1 MAEPRKRRST
11 GKVTLAD
18 VAKLAGVG
26 SMTVSRALRTPD
38 QVSDKLREKIQQ
50 AVDELG
56 YIPNKAAG
64 ALASGQSDTIAIILP
79 SFTEKV
85 CADFI
90 ATFQQAIIRSG
101 YQVLIGYSHDSM
113 EQEENL
119 LTSML
124 ANNPAAVVLFG
135 SEHSAKSRKLLESGE
150 CPVLEVNELTPL
162 AVDLNIGIDHY
173 QAAKTMTRHLIEQG
187 YKNIGFIGA
196 HGDQAIL
203 NKQLRG
209 WQAGMIEGYLT
220 PDHFLTTHE
229 GANLALGCEGV
240 AKLLL
245 RQRELDA
252 LICNHE
258 EIALG
263 ALFECQRRL
272 VKIPESIALTCLD
285 GSVICAQSHPNITAI
300 QIDYEAMGSQA
311 AQLLL
316 DKLNGNG
323 AESQLTAVD
332 IGFKL
337 INRASSHKTTP

>member
-64 ALASGQSDTIAIILP
+64 ALASGQSDTIAVILP
-79 SFTEKV
+79 SLTEKV
-85 CADFI
+85 SADFI
-90 ATFQQAIIRSG
+90 APFQKAMAKNG
-101 YQVLIGYSHDSM
+101 YQVLIGYSNDSM

-135 SEHSAKSRKLLESGE
+135 SERSAKSRKMLESVE
-150 CPVLEVNELTPL
+150 FPILEANEINPL
-162 AVDLNIGIDHY
+162 AIDLNIGIDHY
-173 QAAKTMTRHLIEQG
+173 QAAKALTRQLIEQG

-196 HGDQAIL
+196 HGDQTIL

-220 PDHFLTTHE
+220 PDHFLTSHE
-229 GANLALGCEGV
+229 GATLALGSEGV

-252 LICNHE
+252 MICNHE
-258 EIALG
+258 AIALG
-263 ALFECQRRL
+263 ALFECQRRVIKVPDSL
-272 VKIPESIALTCLD
+272 ALTCLD
-285 GSVICAQSHPNITAI
+285 GGAICAQSHPDITAI
-300 QIDYEAMGSQA
+300 HIDYQAMGEQA

-316 DKLNGNG
+316 DKLNGNSK
-323 AESQLTAVD
+323 ASEPSAIDV
-332 IGFKL
+332 GFKL
-337 INRASSHKTTP
+337 VNRASSHKLAI